1 MKVLKKKTTTKKGGG
16 LKMSGK
22 TQKGFTLI
30 ELLVV
35 IAIIAILAAMLLP
48 VLSQAREKA
57 RQAVC
62 ISNIHQIT
70 IGTML
75 YSGDFDGYPPCSY
88 QGSPSL
94 SWFGW
99 NGYGSVSLLSLK
111 TSTYP
116 LADMMVEPAYVT
128 PDVMKCPTRARYV
141 GKWVPTIGCSFDTR
155 YYKQKF
161 QNPEG
166 VGCALFS
173 SYIIKPLRWE
183 DWVSHRTENPFKHP
197 YRVGKIANRVLVME
211 WPFKN
216 SPGYGPSGYPD
227 MLTHSNGI
235 SVSYEDGSA
244 EFVTVP
250 DPTKINV
257 VRNSGAPNHLFYI
270 LRRDNPNRPYDK

>member
-1 MKVLKKKTTTKKGGG
+1 MGRKFIRRNFSVGG
-16 LKMSGK
+16 
-22 TQKGFTLI
+22 GFTLI

-48 VLSQAREKA
+48 ALSRAREKA

-75 YSGDFDGYPPCSY
+75 YSDDFDGYPPCGY
-88 QGSPSL
+88 PSTPVD
-94 SWFGW
+94 WFGW
-99 NGYGSVSLLSLK
+99 NGYGYVALLSK
-111 TSTYP
+111 GTHTYH
-116 LADMMVEPAYVT
+116 LADMVIESGYIDAN
-128 PDVMKCPTRARYV
+128 VMRCPTRARYV
-141 GKWVPTIGCSFDTR
+141 GEWVSGIGCSFDTR
-155 YYKQKF
+155 YYKQSF

-173 SYIIKPLRWE
+173 SYIIKPLRFE
-183 DWVSHRTENPFKHP
+183 DWVAHRKESPFKYP
-197 YRVGKIANRVLVME
+197 YRVGKMANRVLVME

-227 MLTHSNGI
+227 MLTHSTGI

-244 EFVTVP
+244 EFIPVP

-257 VRNSGAPNHLFYI
+257 AYNTGAPNHLFYI
-270 LRRDNPNRPYDK
+270 FRRDNPKRPYDK